1 LSDSDLRI
9 INWRRAIIKNL
20 ERKISFWFKV
30 KQLGAAKEFN
40 QIKEARFLRNCSMR
54 EDWRMIHYL
63 EEV

>member
-30 KQLGAAKEFN
+30 KQLGAAKGV
-40 QIKEARFLRNCSMR
+40 QKSKRLVS
-54 EDWRMIHYL
+54 
-63 EEV
+63 